1 MAGFHRRKGRFQTSS
16 HDWITASKAGVH
28 LFRRTSLSSLVSHA
42 IAREV
47 RGARVMGPCLSHGS
61 SPWAAGPRNDK
72 DSSPINSDPDSG
84 TKQAVKLQPLIEPP
98 PVTLL
103 LLQQISS
110 KVARVGCSLRRPARD
125 RRIGLAEP
133 PASPV
138 PPVLSGRD
146 QAPPNSLIEQS
157 LTRSQLL
164 TPATVQRDCGNSG
177 VVT

>member
-1 MAGFHRRKGRFQTSS
+1 MRLAGKEFSLPGMPAGNQQGTSRERAGNGAGAPARPAARRTDCPCSSGRRHVATLAQIIRVNLDAKMAGFHRRKGRFQTSS

-61 SPWAAGPRNDK
+61 SPWAAGLRDDK

-103 LLQQISS
+103 LL
-110 KVARVGCSLRRPARD
+110 
-125 RRIGLAEP
+125 
-133 PASPV
+133 
-138 PPVLSGRD
+138 
-146 QAPPNSLIEQS
+146 
-157 LTRSQLL
+157 
-164 TPATVQRDCGNSG
+164 
-177 VVT
+177 